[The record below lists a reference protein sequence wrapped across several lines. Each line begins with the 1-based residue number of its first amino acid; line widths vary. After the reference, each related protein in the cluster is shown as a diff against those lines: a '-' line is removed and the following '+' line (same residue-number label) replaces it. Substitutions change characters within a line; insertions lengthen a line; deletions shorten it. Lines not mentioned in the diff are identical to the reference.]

1 MNDWKLKLSITLW
14 GIVIVLVW
22 REVIEQ
28 CKIVISIEMTT
39 HMKQPPKLNLGKPGA
54 SAIQ

>member
-14 GIVIVLVW
+14 GNVIVLFK